1 MPVNNFGRSGDR
13 TTPVYTGINI
23 KKLTNSF
30 LKRDGGNTTVGT
42 IDMNSNIIK
51 NCIRFAIK
59 SRCCNQEL
67 CRRKPLSLLLA
78 VLFLVI

>member
-1 MPVNNFGRSGDR
+1 MPVNKFGRSGDR

-30 LKRDGGNTTVGT
+30 LRRDGGNTTVGT

-51 NCIRFAIK
+51 MYRIRCQIK
-59 SRCCNQEL
+59 MSQPRTM
-67 CRRKPLSLLLA
+67 
-78 VLFLVI
+78 